1 MEEILLQIKGQQSNF
16 LQVELCKVLQVG
28 NIVREC
34 SDFGC
39 IGLNQIIFVYLGQ
52 PIGDLVCPHI
62 TENIETSEIIFLIV
76 IKLNREKLA
85 FAFED
90 SLDFLDEEFETFNC
104 LEVHVKFLE
113 EVDLPRENILQK
125 REFTDLVVID

>member
-1 MEEILLQIKGQQSNF
+1 MEEILPQIKGQQSNF
-16 LQVELCKVLQVG
+16 LQVELCKVLKVG

-39 IGLNQIIFVYLGQ
+39 VGLNQIILVNLGQ
-52 PIGDLVCPHI
+52 PIGYLVCPHI

-85 FAFED
+85 FSFEN
-90 SLDFLDEEFETFNC
+90 SFGFLDEEFEAFDC
-104 LEVHVKFLE
+104 LEVHVEFLE
-113 EVDLPRENILQK
+113 EVDFPRENILQK
-125 REFTDLVVID
+125 REFADFVVIN